1 VQNKAQPSNHR
12 SFQNST
18 EVPDQTDLLK
28 LNFIKSLSCNIDF
41 QKGETLER
49 TQIIILS
56 FKNNFPLS

>member
-18 EVPDQTDLLK
+18 EVPGPTDLLK

-41 QKGETLER
+41 QKGKTLER

-56 FKNNFPLS
+56 FKNNLPLP